1 MSQVKHFLKVCF
13 LPAVVY
19 ATVGGLCILAIL
31 YIICGGY
38 MR

>member
-1 MSQVKHFLKVCF
+1 MKHILLKYF

-19 ATVGGLCILAIL
+19 ATVGGLCILAMV